1 MLSNLHAIISKGY
14 LAIDEQHDKLL
25 TSVRTGYAD
34 ELNYED
40 VEENFKLIN
49 EPFKVPVQLLQ
60 SIVTF
65 NPTIVRFKPH
75 RGFPFYLFLESP

>member
-14 LAIDEQHDKLL
+14 LAIDEQLDKLL

-40 VEENFKLIN
+40 VEENFKLVN
-49 EPFKVPVQLLQ
+49 EPFKVPVQ
-60 SIVTF
+60 
-65 NPTIVRFKPH
+65 
-75 RGFPFYLFLESP
+75 

>member
-1 MLSNLHAIISKGY
+1 MPLYQKDIWPLMNNMINFF
-14 LAIDEQHDKLL
+14 

-49 EPFKVPVQLLQ
+49 EPFKVPVQ
-60 SIVTF
+60 
-65 NPTIVRFKPH
+65 
-75 RGFPFYLFLESP
+75 